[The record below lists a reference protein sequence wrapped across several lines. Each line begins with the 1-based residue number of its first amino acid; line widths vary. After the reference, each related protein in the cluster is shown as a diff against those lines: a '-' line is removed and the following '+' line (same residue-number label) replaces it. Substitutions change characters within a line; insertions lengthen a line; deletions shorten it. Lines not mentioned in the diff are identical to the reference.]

1 MLQKLTFAVL
11 VFHKA
16 VEKHNDIPS
25 SKANKSPTS
34 TGRAADI
41 VTLWASG
48 AAVAGFCGGLEGRS
62 RGKVLKLG

>member
-1 MLQKLTFAVL
+1 VLVL
-11 VFHKA
+11 VFHRA
-16 VEKHNDIPS
+16 VEKHNDILS

-48 AAVAGFCGGLEGRS
+48 ATVAGFCGGLKRCG
-62 RGKVLKLG
+62 GGVLLKRF